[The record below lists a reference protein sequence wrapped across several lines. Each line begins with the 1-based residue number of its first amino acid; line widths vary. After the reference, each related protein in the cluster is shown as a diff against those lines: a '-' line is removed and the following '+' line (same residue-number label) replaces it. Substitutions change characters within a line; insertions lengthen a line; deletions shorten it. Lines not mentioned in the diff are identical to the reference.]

1 MQSFSS
7 HLTDDTGVMY
17 FCFTLHMAWGFVFF
31 FGYVLLG
38 MSDYS
43 QDICR
48 YYSSILGN
56 IPSPPMSTW
65 QEVSPFVEGT

>member
-31 FGYVLLG
+31 LG
-38 MSDYS
+38 MSFWVCPTTPMTSAGTIAQFWATS
-43 QDICR
+43 QVHLC
-48 YYSSILGN
+48 
-56 IPSPPMSTW
+56 PPGKRS
-65 QEVSPFVEGT
+65 VHL